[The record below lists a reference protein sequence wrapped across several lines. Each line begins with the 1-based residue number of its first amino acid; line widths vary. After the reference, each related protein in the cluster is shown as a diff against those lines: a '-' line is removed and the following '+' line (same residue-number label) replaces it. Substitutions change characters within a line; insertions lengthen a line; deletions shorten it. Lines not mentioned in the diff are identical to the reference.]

1 MQTYL
6 YIFTRLP
13 PAAAD
18 PKGKCSGRVGSRDGR
33 GRGPAKSIPT
43 KMLEK
48 PYRHEYNNG
57 KNRLAKGYKWFPG
70 KPAAEVSYK
79 KKLTYRSV
87 HVLSNMRVLQS
98 NARAPDF

>member
-1 MQTYL
+1 MSL
-6 YIFTRLP
+6 FKR
-13 PAAAD
+13 
-18 PKGKCSGRVGSRDGR
+18 
-33 GRGPAKSIPT
+33 
-43 KMLEK
+43 
-48 PYRHEYNNG
+48 NNI
-57 KNRLAKGYKWFPG
+57 YKQFPG